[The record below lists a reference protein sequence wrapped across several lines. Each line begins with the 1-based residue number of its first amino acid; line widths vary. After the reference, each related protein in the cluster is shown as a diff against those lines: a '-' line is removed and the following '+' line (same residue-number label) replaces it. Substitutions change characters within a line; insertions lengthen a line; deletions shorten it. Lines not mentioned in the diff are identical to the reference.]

1 MSLRLHAIF
10 TLLIAAFFSPV
21 LAWAEGNTNAGVH
34 LELNSVQDT
43 GNACRLTFVAE
54 NKLDREIE
62 KAVFE
67 TVIFD
72 QSGGVMLL
80 SLFDFRELPL
90 NKPRVRQFD
99 VPGQTC
105 SAISRVLIN
114 GANTC
119 SVGGAEIDA
128 CGAALNVSSRIDVE
142 LLG

>member
-1 MSLRLHAIF
+1 MSLRLNAIF
-10 TLLIAAFFSPV
+10 TLLTGAILLPA
-21 LAWAEGNTNAGVH
+21 LAGAEDTKTTGVH
-34 LELNSVQDT
+34 LELNSVQDA

-54 NKLDREIE
+54 NKLDQEIE

-72 QSGGVMLL
+72 QSGGVVLL

-119 SVGGAEIDA
+119 SVGGAESDA